1 MEFKVKPIS
10 KTRLAK
16 QANKKQNPELRGSI
30 LFLKKQKN
38 VFWHKVAK
46 LLSRPKRKSISVN
59 LDKINRMAKENSTIL
74 VAGKILA
81 RGDLNK
87 KLTISAFRTSEEAR
101 NKIKTSGSSYL
112 KIEELVKKN
121 PDAKDIKLIIN

>member
-1 MEFKVKPIS
+1 MS
-10 KTRLAK
+10 KTKIAR
-16 QANKKQNPELRGSI
+16 QANKKQNPELRASI

-38 VFWHKVAK
+38 VFWHNVAK

-59 LDKINRMAKENSTIL
+59 LDKINKIAKESSTIL

-81 RGDLNK
+81 RGDLTK
-87 KLTISAFRTSEEAR
+87 KLNIAAFRTSEEAR
-101 NKIKTSGSSYL
+101 NKIKASGSSYF

>member
-10 KTRLAK
+10 KTRLAR
-16 QANKKQNPELRGSI
+16 QANKKQNPELRTSI
-30 LFLKKQKN
+30 LLLKKQKN

-59 LDKINRMAKENSTIL
+59 LDKINKVAKENSTIL

-87 KLTISAFRTSEEAR
+87 KLAISAFKTSGEAK
-101 NKIKTSGSSYL
+101 NKIKSSGSSYL
-112 KIEELVKKN
+112 TISELIKKD
-121 PDAKDIKLIIN
+121 PEAKNIKLII